1 MNRILIA
8 GVTVVALAL
17 PASAA
22 ARPDHDEVRAAKKQ
36 CQAERGKSAAT
47 REAFKAKYGK
57 FARCVRQNATEEEAE
72 NETAHK
78 NAAKECK
85 AERSADP
92 DAFAETYGTNANGQN
107 ALGKCVSSK
116 AKAKKDAEDAEDA
129 EEVKEFKNAAKE
141 CAAERGRVGREAFAD
156 AYGTNANKSNA
167 FGKCVSEK
175 QKADDDEE

>member
-8 GVTVVALAL
+8 GVALVALAL
-17 PASAA
+17 PAGAV
-22 ARPDHDEVRAAKKQ
+22 ARPDNDEVRAAKKQ
-36 CQAERGKSAAT
+36 CKAERGKSAAT

-57 FARCVRQNATEEEAE
+57 FARCVRQNAAEEETE

-85 AERSADP
+85 AERDADP
-92 DAFAETYGTNANGQN
+92 EAFAKAYGENANGKN
-107 ALGKCVSSK
+107 ALGKCVSTK
-116 AKAKKDAEDAEDA
+116 AKAKKAEEDAEDA

-141 CAAERGRVGREAFAD
+141 CAAERERIGREAFAD
-156 AYGTNANKSNA
+156 AYGTNANKSNV

-175 QKADDDEE
+175 QHDDDEE